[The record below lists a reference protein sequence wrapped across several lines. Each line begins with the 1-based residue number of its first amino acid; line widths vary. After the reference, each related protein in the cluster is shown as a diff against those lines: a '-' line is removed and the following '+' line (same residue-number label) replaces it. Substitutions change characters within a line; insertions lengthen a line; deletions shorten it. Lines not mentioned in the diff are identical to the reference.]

1 MYENVIFADE
11 DEDEGDT
18 QAVEDDLIGIRRE
31 GETKLAHR
39 SSLSAGPVFSQI
51 RRR

>member
-18 QAVEDDLIGIRRE
+18 QMVEEDLIGRRG
-31 GETKLAHR
+31 GETKLF
-39 SSLSAGPVFSQI
+39 SS
-51 RRR
+51 